1 MFFDPSEPRQANKF
15 FIYPFQTLYDAW
27 FISFYNVLF
36 TSAPVVFL
44 ACLDQVRTVWDF
56 CVSMVLRKGAP
67 SSVIRKR
74 LYMNRVL
81 IDSSNLFVFDTS
93 GQTKTLQLNN
103 ISQCCEEYWICEVYV
118 EWENDLG
125 GKKKGLFWREKAFFC
140 KILLYLANMEEKH
153 NITRS
158 FGCVCSYS
166 YFKLSHVKVMLSSF
180 FISGCFRDELQELP
194 STLHT
199 WPNKSVI

>member
-74 LYMNRVL
+74 LYMNQVL

-103 ISQCCEEYWICEVYV
+103 VSQCVKNIEYAKYTSMG
-118 EWENDLG
+118 NDLG
-125 GKKKGLFWREKAFFC
+125 GKKRIVLAWEGFLLQNFTLFSKYGRE
-140 KILLYLANMEEKH
+140 
-153 NITRS
+153 T
-158 FGCVCSYS
+158 
-166 YFKLSHVKVMLSSF
+166 
-180 FISGCFRDELQELP
+180 
-194 STLHT
+194 
-199 WPNKSVI
+199 